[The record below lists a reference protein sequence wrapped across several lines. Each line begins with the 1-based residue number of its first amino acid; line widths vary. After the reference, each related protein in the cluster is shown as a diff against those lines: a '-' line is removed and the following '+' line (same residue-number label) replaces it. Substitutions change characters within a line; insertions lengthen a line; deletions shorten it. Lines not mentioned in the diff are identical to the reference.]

1 MNVEV
6 LKLPLGFIRIVQ
18 LPFIIIAF
26 ASMGGWGIIISHT
39 YSCVE
44 KIVNTTSF
52 AIDTFRLT
60 SIDMT
65 QNLCNNTGTVYL
77 FDDGVSSSP
86 GFFVFTGIV
95 SLLFVLAMLAIY
107 CFVWGMYESNN
118 RVPMIDFVVT
128 VVLTVF
134 WFFGTI
140 AWWSGAAAVGSLTDA
155 AAIQKLLGEKVI
167 PCNNESGCPVTKD
180 GGYGSLVISVFAGW
194 ACVLLFVADC
204 WFIYKETIWFRN
216 RQLPPTITAP
226 NPAAAASP
234 YSQQQSGGYIG

>member
-26 ASMGGWGIIISHT
+26 ASMGGWGITFSHPYT
-39 YSCVE
+39 CNGTQLSETVP
-44 KIVNTTSF
+44 IN
-52 AIDTFRLT
+52 TFRLT
-60 SIDMT
+60 NIAVSSD
-65 QNLCNNTGTVYL
+65 LCNKSAPVTQL
-77 FDDGVSSSP
+77 FNEGVTSSP
-86 GFFVFTGIV
+86 GFFVFTGVV

-118 RVPMIDFVVT
+118 RVPLIDFVVT
-128 VVLTVF
+128 ALLTVF

-140 AWWSGAAAVGSLTDA
+140 AWWSGAAAVGSLT
-155 AAIQKLLGEKVI
+155 
-167 PCNNESGCPVTKD
+167 TKD
-180 GGYGSLVISVFAGW
+180 AIEDRLKTIAPCKDGTSCAVTINGGYSSLVISVFAGW

-226 NPAAAASP
+226 NPAAASP